1 MRERRVVSLA
11 RKIEKTVERTVKK
24 KWRKLHTAT
33 KVWMALALVV
43 GIAIGVA
50 AAVFVSKNDTFVLKG
65 KTSYALDVSTEE
77 GATFLYTEEGVTA
90 ICFGQD
96 KSGTV
101 KAETDLQ
108 KDSEGRYVIPLDK
121 EGVYTI
127 TYTVDGLKFGE
138 NAPRGQIKRVRTF
151 VVTTN
156 EEDGRHE

>member
-1 MRERRVVSLA
+1 MA
-11 RKIEKTVERTVKK
+11 RKVEKTVERTAKK

-33 KVWMALALVV
+33 KVLMTLALVV
-43 GIAIGVA
+43 GIAVGATMAI
-50 AAVFVSKNDTFVLKG
+50 FISKNDTFVLKG
-65 KTSYALDVSTEE
+65 KTSYALDVKGEV

-90 ICFGQD
+90 VCFGRD
-96 KSGTV
+96 ISGTM
-101 KAETDLQ
+101 KAETSLQ
-108 KDSEGRYVIPLDK
+108 KDSAGRYIIPLDK